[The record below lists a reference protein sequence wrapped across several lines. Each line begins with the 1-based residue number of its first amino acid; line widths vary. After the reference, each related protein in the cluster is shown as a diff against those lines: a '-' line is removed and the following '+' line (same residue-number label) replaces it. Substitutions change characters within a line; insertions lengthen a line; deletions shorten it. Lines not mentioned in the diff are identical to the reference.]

1 MKAKDIRR
9 RSGGD
14 LKEEVKRLS
23 QEIFDHRFK
32 SRTEEKVDRG
42 FVRRTRR
49 DVARML
55 SVLRER
61 EIGLSQE
68 PGTLSRKENAG
79 KEKK

>member
-61 EIGLSQE
+61 EIGISQE
-68 PGTLSRKENAG
+68 PGTTSG